1 MILDLIRDHAA
12 RAPDRPLVVTEDG
25 IWSYGEIWSLARRFA
40 GRLRRAGIGEGDH
53 VALIAGNSAAYLV
66 CWFGIN
72 AAGAV
77 AVCLNNQ
84 LKGESIHYLV
94 SQCDARLVVADA
106 EWIATRAD
114 GLKDA
119 AAALPRIVIADDAAF
134 FDDLRTDAEAEPAA
148 PAPHDLCTI
157 LYTSGTTGLPKG
169 VMCAHGGYA
178 ATGRETV
185 RILALTDE
193 DRIFVCLPLFHTNP
207 QMYAVMSALT
217 AGASLAVA
225 KRFSASRFFE
235 EAQSLGATGCTFV
248 GTVLAILAAR
258 HAAPRRDHALRFA
271 IGGGTTRELAET
283 IETRFGIAVHELYG
297 MTEVGGWVSGSTA
310 AERRL
315 GACGR
320 VRPDMDVR
328 ILDADDVPLPAG
340 ARGEIAVRP
349 AAPNVIL
356 MGYYRKAEEF
366 AKASRN
372 FWFHTGDMGSFDADG
387 YLHFHGRAKEIIRR
401 GGEMIAPDEL
411 EQHLRKLD
419 GVADCAVVA
428 VPDPIMGDEIK
439 AVVVAA
445 AGFDLAAIRPHLAAY
460 VPAYMLPRYAE
471 RIAQIPRTQTQKILR
486 RELGYIDA
494 RVEELNK

>member
-1 MILDLIRDHAA
+1 MILDLLRGHAG
-12 RAPDRPLVVTEDG
+12 RTPDRPLVVTAEG
-25 IWSYGEIWSLARRFA
+25 THSYAEIWSLALRFA
-40 GRLRRAGIGEGDH
+40 GRLRALGIGRGDH

-66 CWFGIN
+66 AWFGIN

-77 AVCLNNQ
+77 AVCLNTQ

-94 SQCDARLVVADA
+94 SQCDAKLVVADA

-114 GLKDA
+114 GLRDA
-119 AAALPRIVIADDAAF
+119 ASALPRIVIDDDATF
-134 FDDLRTDAEAEPAA
+134 FAGLGASAEAEPAT
-148 PAPHDLCTI
+148 PAPRDLCTI

-185 RILALTDE
+185 RVLELTAA

-225 KRFSASRFFE
+225 KRFSAGRFFE
-235 EAQSLGATGCTFV
+235 EAQGLGATGCTFV

-271 IGGGTTRELAET
+271 IGGGTTCELAAT
-283 IETRFGIAVHELYG
+283 IEGRFGFKVHELYG

-315 GACGR
+315 GAAGR
-320 VRPDMDVR
+320 VRPDMEVR
-328 ILDADDVPLPAG
+328 IVDAEDNPQPAG
-340 ARGEIAVRP
+340 TRGEIVVRP
-349 AAPNVIL
+349 SAPNVIL
-356 MGYYRKAEEF
+356 MGYYKRPEEL
-366 AKASRN
+366 ASASWN
-372 FWFHTGDMGSFDADG
+372 FWFHTGDVGSFDDDG

-401 GGEMIAPDEL
+401 GGEMISPDEL
-411 EQHLRKLD
+411 EQHLRKL
-419 GVADCAVVA
+419 GGIADCAVVA

-439 AVVVAA
+439 AVVVAD
-445 AGFDLAAIRPHLAAY
+445 AGFDLARIRPHLAEY
-460 VPAYMLPRYAE
+460 VPPYMLPRYGE
-471 RIAQIPRTQTQKILR
+471 RMEQIPRTETQKILR
-486 RELGYIDA
+486 RELGYIDD
-494 RVEELNK
+494 RVQELNK